1 MRTLFKQM
9 IAALTVC
16 TAAWCPSVASAAVV
30 TFDDTASGTGAPFSS
45 GGLDFSG
52 SSTYVW
58 FGPGYNADNGTNSL
72 ISGFSTGFTI
82 TKTGGGLF
90 SIDQLDAGL
99 SWYTGLTSLNIS
111 VGSDV
116 ISLGQSYQ
124 TYSFT
129 NINNVTSV
137 TVAFAPG
144 DGYFAIDNIVWNDN
158 PVPEPGSLTL
168 LGLALLGLVA
178 ARRRNLLRRAI
189 HITHPRA

>member
-58 FGPGYNADNGTNSL
+58 FGPGYNANNGTNSL
-72 ISGFSTGFTI
+72 ISGFSSSFTI